1 MRAIIKIE
9 SKRIVKSVTTLV
21 FFVAILLLSMVRG
34 NIQSILKVICL
45 IPDT

>member
-21 FFVAILLLSMVRG
+21 FFVAILLLSINSSYQAVKG
-34 NIQSILKVICL
+34 YEL
-45 IPDT
+45 